1 MEIPTWEWHVYVLV
15 LGHGGHV
22 DHVSQPSVRVQ
33 LQEDGTIH
41 QGSDKGVGDAGTK
54 TVLQDIIIS
63 LDHLCLILKNCSLVL
78 DILALN

>member
-41 QGSDKGVGDAGTK
+41 QGSDKGVRDTGTK
-54 TVLQDIIIS
+54 IVLQDIIVS
-63 LDHLCLILKNCSLVL
+63 LDHLCIILKKT
-78 DILALN
+78 AP

>member
-22 DHVSQPSVRVQ
+22 DHVSQPRVRVQ

-41 QGSDKGVGDAGTK
+41 QGSDKGVGDAGTE
-54 TVLQDIIIS
+54 TVLQ
-63 LDHLCLILKNCSLVL
+63 HTLVANMTFSG
-78 DILALN
+78 IKP

>member
-63 LDHLCLILKNCSLVL
+63 LDHLCLILKKLLLSS
-78 DILALN
+78 